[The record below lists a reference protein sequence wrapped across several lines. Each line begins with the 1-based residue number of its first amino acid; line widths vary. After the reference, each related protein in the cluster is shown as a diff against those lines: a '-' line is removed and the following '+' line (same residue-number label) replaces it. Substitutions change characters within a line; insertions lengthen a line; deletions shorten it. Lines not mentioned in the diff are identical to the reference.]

1 MIVSRICRE
10 PGVTVSTT
18 PGAVDRPRRVAATVA
33 RSSYELFTD
42 DPTHTWTRGVPAAS
56 ATGTTLPGDG
66 GRATSGSNAARSMR
80 STSS

>member
-18 PGAVDRPRRVAATVA
+18 PGATLDRPRSVAATVA

-42 DPTHTWTRGVPAAS
+42 DPTHTC
-56 ATGTTLPGDG
+56 TTARPGRLGDG
-66 GRATSGSNAARSMR
+66 DDVAR
-80 STSS
+80 